1 MCVVVE
7 IMKPEY
13 ADTVSESISVTGQLR
28 DSGKVPQLLS
38 LKEGIGLGQG
48 LSRLLFV

>member
-7 IMKPEY
+7 RMKPEY
-13 ADTVSESISVTGQLR
+13 ADTMSESISVTGQLR